1 MAKTREAVKPGG
13 RKGILAKASA
23 VKAAASKT
31 QPAKKSPAGKSG
43 SARMAVSVKA
53 ARKTAAKA
61 PARKSTAAGKAA
73 VPRAANPAKKA
84 APVSSK
90 LSEGA
95 ARMPPQSASAR
106 GGPAGVY
113 DESKIKTLS
122 SLEHIR
128 LRTGMYIGRL
138 GDGSNP
144 DDGIYVLLKEIIDN
158 GIDEFIMGNGKH
170 IEIVVKDGTAKVR
183 DFGRGIPLGKLVE
196 CVSVINTGAKY
207 NDDVFQFSVGLNG
220 VGTKAVNALSSH
232 FRVVAIRDGEFAE
245 AVFQR
250 GDLKS
255 QRKGK
260 LKDKQKNGTYVEFT
274 PDREIFENYEFNPE
288 FIEKRIK
295 NYAYLNA
302 GLTLSYNGKPYK
314 SEKGLYDLLGEE
326 AGDECLYNMGY
337 YRGEHI
343 EFAFSHT
350 NNYGEEYFSFV
361 NGQFTSDGGTH
372 LSAFKE
378 GLLKGVQAYFKK
390 DYRSED
396 IREGIIA
403 AVAVKLKNP
412 VFESQTKN
420 KLGNSDIRGWIVQE
434 VKDATEDWLHKNTEA
449 AKKLEQKILANES
462 LRTELN
468 QVKKEAREAAKK
480 IALKIPKLKD
490 CKYHL
495 EDGKEGEI
503 STIFITE
510 GDSASGS
517 MVSSRDVMTQ
527 AIFALRGKVENMY
540 GKKRAAIYKNEELY
554 NMMMALGIENDVSGL
569 RYARIVIATD
579 ADFDGFHIR
588 NLLLTFFL
596 SYFEELVTGG
606 RIFILETP
614 LFRVRN
620 KKETR
625 YCYNANERDV
635 AIYDLGSQYE
645 VTRFKGLGE
654 INPKEFGQFIGDDI
668 RLVPVS
674 VSTLKT
680 VPQVLNFYMGKNTP
694 ERREYIMKNLIE
706 DAG

>member
-1 MAKTREAVKPGG
+1 MAVKTGKKTKKTVPSTSPQ
-13 RKGILAKASA
+13 REVSRVSKSPKPAKKGFLAKATASSA
-23 VKAAASKT
+23 KPKLKAPSA
-31 QPAKKSPAGKSG
+31 PAKSTLSRSLPSNG
-43 SARMAVSVKA
+43 SK
-53 ARKTAAKA
+53 
-61 PARKSTAAGKAA
+61 
-73 VPRAANPAKKA
+73 
-84 APVSSK
+84 
-90 LSEGA
+90 
-95 ARMPPQSASAR
+95 
-106 GGPAGVY
+106 GVY
-113 DESKIKTLS
+113 DESKITTLS

-158 GIDEFIMGNGKH
+158 GVDEFIMGNGKL

-183 DFGRGIPLGKLVE
+183 DYGRGIPLGKLVE

-245 AVFQR
+245 AVFVR

-255 QRKGK
+255 ERKGK
-260 LKDKQKNGTYVEFT
+260 LKDGFKGSPQKNGTYVEFT

-288 FIEKRIK
+288 FIEKRIL
-295 NYAYLNA
+295 NYAYLNS
-302 GLTLSYNGKPYK
+302 GLTLSYNGKQFVSK
-314 SEKGLYDLLGEE
+314 RGLFDLLTEETGE
-326 AGDECLYNMGY
+326 ECLYPLGY
-337 YRGEHI
+337 YKGEYI
-343 EFAFSHT
+343 EFSFTHT

-361 NGQFTSDGGTH
+361 NGQFTSDGGSH

-378 GLLKGVQAYFKK
+378 GFLKGIQAFYKK
-390 DYRSED
+390 DFKSED
-396 IREGIIA
+396 IREGTIA

-420 KLGNSDIRGWIVQE
+420 KLGNTDIRSWIVQE

-449 AKKLEQKILANES
+449 AKKLEHKILANES

-495 EDGKEGEI
+495 EDGLYGEA

-510 GDSASGS
+510 GDSAAGS

-527 AIFALRGKVENMY
+527 AIFALRGKVENVF

-569 RYARIVIATD
+569 RYAKIVIATD

-596 SYFEELVTGG
+596 SYFEELVTSG
-606 RIFILETP
+606 RVYILETP

-625 YCYNANERDV
+625 YCYNVSERDA
-635 AIYDLGSQYE
+635 AIYELGSQCE

-654 INPKEFGQFIGDDI
+654 INPKEFGQFIGEDM
-668 RLVPVS
+668 RLVPIS
-674 VSTLKT
+674 VQTLKQ

>member
-1 MAKTREAVKPGG
+1 M
-13 RKGILAKASA
+13 AKASSVKAVSDRKITLKKTGKAKPA
-23 VKAAASKT
+23 VKKPSVKKSSVKKT
-31 QPAKKSPAGKSG
+31 SVKKSADRKSPVKKIPAKKLTVKKNKALDKPRVKPAGK
-43 SARMAVSVKA
+43 
-53 ARKTAAKA
+53 KTSIAAK
-61 PARKSTAAGKAA
+61 PKKSAENKVIMNKETKA
-73 VPRAANPAKKA
+73 VR
-84 APVSSK
+84 S
-90 LSEGA
+90 
-95 ARMPPQSASAR
+95 QD
-106 GGPAGVY
+106 Y
-113 DESKIKTLS
+113 DESKITTLS

-128 LRTGMYIGRL
+128 LRTGMYIGRK

-158 GIDEFIMGNGKH
+158 GIDEFIMGNGKR
-170 IEIVVKDGTAKVR
+170 IDITVKDGMVKVR

-196 CVSVINTGAKY
+196 CVSIINTGGKF

-220 VGTKAVNALSSH
+220 VGTKAVNALSVH
-232 FRVVAIRDGEFAE
+232 FRVVAIRDGEYAE
-245 AVFQR
+245 AVFER
-250 GDLKS
+250 GELKS
-255 QRKGK
+255 ERRGR
-260 LKDKQKNGTYVEFT
+260 LKDKQENGTFVEFT
-274 PDREIFENYEFNPE
+274 PDGEIFNNYEFNPE
-288 FIEKRIK
+288 FIEKRIQ
-295 NYAYLNA
+295 NYAYLNT
-302 GLTLSYNGKPYK
+302 GLTLTYNGKAIVSK
-314 SEKGLYDLLGEE
+314 NGLMDLLEEQTGEE
-326 AGDECLYNMGY
+326 AIYSIAHYKGDF
-337 YRGEHI
+337 I
-343 EFAFSHT
+343 EFAFTHT

-361 NGQFTSDGGTH
+361 NGQFTSDGGSH

-378 GLLKGVQAYFKK
+378 GFLKGIQAFYKK
-390 DYRSED
+390 DYKSED
-396 IREGIIA
+396 IREGNISV
-403 AVAVKLKNP
+403 VAVKLKNP

-434 VKDATEDWLHKNTEA
+434 VKSAVEDWLHKNTDA
-449 AKKLEQKILANES
+449 ARKLENKIVSNEK

-480 IALKIPKLKD
+480 IAIKIPKLKD
-490 CKYHL
+490 CKFHL
-495 EDGKEGEI
+495 EDGLNGEF

-527 AIFALRGKVENMY
+527 AIFSLKGKVENMH

-588 NLLLTFFL
+588 NLLMTFFL

-606 RIFILETP
+606 RVFILETP
-614 LFRVRN
+614 IFRVRN
-620 KKETR
+620 KKETI
-625 YCYNANERDV
+625 YCYNINERDA
-635 AIYDLGSQYE
+635 AIKTLGSQAE

-654 INPKEFGQFIGDDI
+654 INPREFGQFIGDDM

-674 VSTLKT
+674 VNVLKQ
-680 VPQVLNFYMGKNTP
+680 VPQVLTFYMGKNTP